1 MGLTLE
7 IVTPE
12 SRAYNSTVDTVSL
25 PTELGEIGVL
35 PGHIPLLAS
44 VEAGEVV
51 VQKNGEIE
59 HLAVDAGFAQVFGD
73 KVSIL
78 TEQAIDIDHTHLD
91 QIEEAKVRAEAA
103 LVEAKELGIDPKEI
117 ERLESIARF
126 AMVQELI
133 KKKRG

>member
-91 QIEEAKVRAEAA
+91 QIEEAKDRAEAA

>member
-91 QIEEAKVRAEAA
+91 QIEEAKDRAEAA
-103 LVEAKELGIDPKEI
+103 LIEAKELGIDPKEI

>member
-1 MGLTLE
+1 
-7 IVTPE
+7 
-12 SRAYNSTVDTVSL
+12 
-25 PTELGEIGVL
+25 LGEIGVL

-91 QIEEAKVRAEAA
+91 QIEEAKDRAEAA

>member
-126 AMVQELI
+126 AMVQEFI

>member
-12 SRAYNSTVDTVSL
+12 SRAYNSTADTVSL

-91 QIEEAKVRAEAA
+91 QIEEAKDRAEAA
-103 LVEAKELGIDPKEI
+103 LIEAKELGIDPKEI